1 MIRTSSAACA
11 AVLLFC
17 SGLSACATREAS
29 LPVALP
35 APVVQATP
43 QPTYR
48 IGPFDQLQ
56 VNVFGVPELSGAAQ
70 VDGDGQLNLP
80 LVGAVDALGRTPP
93 QLAAEVERAY
103 ATRYV
108 RDPNVTIQITTPQS
122 QRVVVSGEV
131 REAGVFPVQGRLT
144 LVQAIAQA
152 QGLSDNANAG
162 NVVVLRQTQGQQT
175 AARFD
180 LREIQAGRLAD
191 PELAPGD
198 TVIVDTARA
207 RRLIRDLAPLGGV
220 LVGIFNVLNEN

>member
-1 MIRTSSAACA
+1 MIRMRTFTLATALMAGA
-11 AVLLFC
+11 AV
-17 SGLSACATREAS
+17 SACATRSAAPPAV
-29 LPVALP
+29 LPM
-35 APVVQATP
+35 PVVQQAP

-80 LVGAVDALGRTPP
+80 LVGPVDALGRTPP
-93 QLAAEVERAY
+93 QLAVEVERAY

-207 RRLIRDLAPLGGV
+207 RRLIRDLAPLGGF
-220 LVGIFNVLNEN
+220 LVGIFNVLN

>member
-1 MIRTSSAACA
+1 MIRMRTFTLATALMAGA
-11 AVLLFC
+11 AV
-17 SGLSACATREAS
+17 SACATRSAAPPAV
-29 LPVALP
+29 LPM
-35 APVVQATP
+35 PVVQQAP

-80 LVGAVDALGRTPP
+80 LVGPVDALGRTPP
-93 QLAAEVERAY
+93 QLAVEVERAY

-162 NVVVLRQTQGQQT
+162 NVVVLRQAEGQQT

-207 RRLIRDLAPLGGV
+207 RRLIRDLAPLGGF
-220 LVGIFNVLNEN
+220 LVGIFNVLN

>member
-1 MIRTSSAACA
+1 MIRMRTFTLATALMAGA
-11 AVLLFC
+11 AV
-17 SGLSACATREAS
+17 SACATRSAAPPAV
-29 LPVALP
+29 LPM
-35 APVVQATP
+35 PVVQQAP

-80 LVGAVDALGRTPP
+80 LVGPVDALGRTPP
-93 QLAAEVERAY
+93 QLAVEVERAY

-162 NVVVLRQTQGQQT
+162 NVVVLRQAEGQQA

-207 RRLIRDLAPLGGV
+207 RRLIRDLAPLGGF
-220 LVGIFNVLNEN
+220 LVGIFNVLN

>member
-11 AVLLFC
+11 AALLAC
-17 SGLSACATREAS
+17 AGVSACATRAAPP
-29 LPVALP
+29 PVALP

-103 ATRYV
+103 AARYV
-108 RDPNVTIQITTPQS
+108 RDPNVTIQVTTPLS
-122 QRVVVSGEV
+122 QRVVVSGQV

-152 QGLSDNANAG
+152 QGLSDYANAS
-162 NVVVLRQTQGQQT
+162 NVVVLREVDGQQS

-180 LREIQAGRLAD
+180 LREIQAGRMAD

-198 TVIVDTARA
+198 TVIVDTASA
-207 RRLIRDLAPLGGV
+207 RRLIRDLAPLGT
-220 LVGIFNVLNEN
+220 LFAIFRVFE

>member
-1 MIRTSSAACA
+1 MIRMRTFTLATALMAGA
-11 AVLLFC
+11 AV
-17 SGLSACATREAS
+17 SACATRSPAPPAV
-29 LPVALP
+29 LPT
-35 APVVQATP
+35 PVVQQAP

-56 VNVFGVPELSGAAQ
+56 INVFGVPELSGAAQ

-103 ATRYV
+103 GARYV

-152 QGLSDNANAG
+152 QGISEAANAS
-162 NVVVLRQTQGQQT
+162 NVVILRQAGGQQT

-180 LREIQAGRLAD
+180 LREIQAGRMAD

-207 RRLIRDLAPLGGV
+207 RRLIRDLAPLGT
-220 LVGIFNVLNEN
+220 LFAIFRVFE

>member
-1 MIRTSSAACA
+1 MIRMRTFTLATALMAGA
-11 AVLLFC
+11 AV
-17 SGLSACATREAS
+17 SACATRSAAPPAV
-29 LPVALP
+29 LPM
-35 APVVQATP
+35 PVVQQAP

-80 LVGAVDALGRTPP
+80 LVGPVDALGRTPP
-93 QLAAEVERAY
+93 QLAVEVERAY

-152 QGLSDNANAG
+152 RGLSDNANAG
-162 NVVVLRQTQGQQT
+162 NVVVLRQAEGQQT

-207 RRLIRDLAPLGGV
+207 RRLIRDLAPLGGF
-220 LVGIFNVLNEN
+220 LVGIFNVLN

>member
-1 MIRTSSAACA
+1 MIRMRTFTLATALMAGA
-11 AVLLFC
+11 AV
-17 SGLSACATREAS
+17 SACATRSAAPPAV
-29 LPVALP
+29 LPM
-35 APVVQATP
+35 PVVQQAP

-80 LVGAVDALGRTPP
+80 LVGPVDALGRTPP
-93 QLAAEVERAY
+93 QLAVEVERAY
-103 ATRYV
+103 AKRYV

-162 NVVVLRQTQGQQT
+162 NVVVLRQAEGQQT

-207 RRLIRDLAPLGGV
+207 RRLIRDLAPLGGF
-220 LVGIFNVLNEN
+220 LVGIFNVLN

>member
-17 SGLSACATREAS
+17 SGLSACATREAP
-29 LPVALP
+29 LPVVLP
-35 APVVQATP
+35 APVVQTTP
-43 QPTYR
+43 QPSYR

-56 VNVFGVPELSGAAQ
+56 VNVFGVPELSGTAQ

-93 QLAAEVERAY
+93 ELAAEVERAY

-108 RDPNVTIQITTPQS
+108 RDPNVTIQVTTPQS
-122 QRVVVSGEV
+122 QRVVVSGQV

-144 LVQAIAQA
+144 LLQAIAQA
-152 QGLSDNANAG
+152 QGLSDYANSS
-162 NVVVLRQTQGQQT
+162 NVVVLRQVNGQQS

-180 LREIQAGRLAD
+180 LREIEAGRMAD

-207 RRLIRDLAPLGGV
+207 RRLIRDLAPLGT
-220 LVGIFNVLNEN
+220 LFAIFRVFE

>member
-1 MIRTSSAACA
+1 MIRMRTFILATALMAGAA
-11 AVLLFC
+11 
-17 SGLSACATREAS
+17 LSACATRSAAPPAV
-29 LPVALP
+29 LPT
-35 APVVQATP
+35 PVVQQAP

-80 LVGAVDALGRTPP
+80 LVGAVEALGRTPP
-93 QLAAEVERAY
+93 QLAVEVERAY

-162 NVVVLRQTQGQQT
+162 NVVVLRQTGGQQT

-207 RRLIRDLAPLGGV
+207 RRLIRDLAPLGGF
-220 LVGIFNVLNEN
+220 LVGIFNVLK